1 MDQQISNNLSIRN
14 PATVP
19 PSLLVEAAQVLE
31 DVNPRFQSSLEAYNN
46 GSHQIRTGSDIRN
59 SRSVCCCRPKKK
71 QSTKRNTWFTLFSEE
86 IYQHKPSCS
95 YFPHADYSR
104 SMAAQFTVYSRLVG
118 FCIQAGWQS
127 SRQGGWNTIAPVLRY
142 RAVVS
147 RNSPAFKV
155 LDNAIMTLDFMT
167 AKCSQ
172 EQLRDIV
179 STTSI
184 TLSRA
189 FGNGASPSN
198 LDENGN
204 GVLHVCFPQ
213 FLDTCTD
220 QSRPLSY

>member
-1 MDQQISNNLSIRN
+1 MLIDHQVCNNSLIRN

-46 GSHQIRTGSDIRN
+46 VSHQIRTGSDIRN

-71 QSTKRNTWFTLFSEE
+71 QSTKRSARFTLFSSE
-86 IYQHKPSCS
+86 IYQHKPSCP

-104 SMAAQFTVYSRLVG
+104 SMIAQFTMYSRLVG
-118 FCIQAGWQS
+118 FCIQAGWQY

-147 RNSPAFKV
+147 RSSPAFKV
-155 LDNAIMTLDFMT
+155 LYNAIMVLVS
-167 AKCSQ
+167 AKAELSQ
-172 EQLRDIV
+172 EELRDIV
-179 STTSI
+179 STTST

-189 FGNGASPSN
+189 FGNDASPSD

-204 GVLHVCFPQ
+204 GVLYVCFPQ

-220 QSRPLSY
+220 